1 MKTGGKLIK
10 IVFFAF
16 VLLLAFPFKQAF
28 AASFTGYQVV
38 DYAKNFLGVRYVYG
52 GTTPNGFD
60 CSGYTSYVYKHFGI
74 SLPRTSGGQFST
86 GKSVSK
92 SSLLPGDLVFFKNTY
107 QSGISHVGIYVGDNK
122 FINAAS
128 SGVEIDSLSNS
139 YWSSKYAGAKRVLSQ
154 PVGTLFKDLGDTHP
168 ALVAIKE
175 LNSEGII
182 KGYSNGLYHPDDEVT
197 RGQAAA
203 IINRALH
210 LAAPSSASFKDVSSS
225 NPFAKDIAAIEK
237 AGIINGYSDGTFRP
251 YDPMTRAQMA
261 VIVTKAFK
269 KNVAS
274 VSSSKPAYQD
284 VPSSYWA
291 FAEINT
297 IHNIDKTTVYQT
309 SKYRAG
315 DETTRADFAAA
326 IYNAK

>member
-1 MKTGGKLIK
+1 MRTGRKLIK
-10 IVFFAF
+10 IVFLAF
-16 VLLLAFPFKQAF
+16 VLLLVSPLKQAL

-60 CSGYTSYVYKHFGI
+60 CSGFTSYVYKHFGI
-74 SLPRTSGGQFST
+74 SLPRTSGSQFSI

-92 SSLLPGDLVFFKNTY
+92 SSMLPGDLVFFRNTY
-107 QSGISHVGIYVGDNK
+107 RSGISHVGIYIGENK

-128 SGVEIDSLSNS
+128 SGVGIASLSSS
-139 YWSSKYAGAKRVLSQ
+139 YWSSKYAGAKRVLPQ
-154 PVGTLFKDLGDTHP
+154 PVGSLFKDLGDSHP
-168 ALVAIKE
+168 ALGAIKE
-175 LNSEGII
+175 LNNEGII
-182 KGYSNGLYHPDDEVT
+182 KGYSNGLYHPDDAVT

-203 IINRALH
+203 VINRALH
-210 LAAPSSASFKDVSSS
+210 LTAPSSSNFKDVSTS
-225 NPFAKDIAAIEK
+225 NPFAADIAAIEK
-237 AGIINGYSDGTFRP
+237 AGIIQGYSDGTFRP

-261 VIVTKAFK
+261 VIVTKAFQ
-269 KNVAS
+269 KNVSIA
-274 VSSSKPAYQD
+274 SSSKPAYQD

-315 DETTRADFAAA
+315 DKTTRADFAAA